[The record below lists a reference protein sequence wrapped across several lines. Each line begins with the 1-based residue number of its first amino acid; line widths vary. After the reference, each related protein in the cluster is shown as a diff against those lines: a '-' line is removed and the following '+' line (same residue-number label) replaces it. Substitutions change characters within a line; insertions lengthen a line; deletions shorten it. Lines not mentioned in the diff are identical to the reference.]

1 MAMYPSGDVREI
13 LYGTYNPLSE
23 DCLSEEFC
31 AQQLTMTETVTPQ
44 FDPYYN
50 IRYSHPETSRRVK
63 YLKKLIHNASIEY
76 LNSQIQDLSDH
87 NRKEI
92 AYSLKVIKR
101 DTISVLK
108 RATEIIDEHGLSLSA
123 LDAKGIS
130 FAKDLPYYESIYIF
144 NYIVATAMYIFV
156 EFQEQFKDYLQPEKM
171 MTLEELF
178 TIEMKVAVPE
188 NIPVERIEHKPKE
201 VEAQSGVDTVRV
213 KTPIEIKTEEMM
225 ATLRQYGFYEMAKVK
240 DLTDQLKYDLT
251 YLMTTKGA
259 PYAIAMLHYLGYYTQ
274 LQNVY
279 SMTKEASHRHVGSLL
294 GISSRRAKGY
304 RNILN
309 PDSTEDPSV
318 YTSCQHVDE
327 VKKDYQ
333 NLLVSH

>member
-1 MAMYPSGDVREI
+1 MTMYPGGDVHEI
-13 LYGTYNPLSE
+13 LYGTYSPLS
-23 DCLSEEFC
+23 DNCLSEEFC
-31 AQQLTMTETVTPQ
+31 AQQLTMIETITPQ

-63 YLKKLIHNASIEY
+63 YLKKLIHNAAIEY
-76 LNSQIQDLSDH
+76 LNTQIQDLSDH
-87 NRKEI
+87 NKKEI

-188 NIPVERIEHKPKE
+188 NIPVERTEHKPKE

-279 SMTKEASHRHVGSLL
+279 SMTKEACHRHVGSLL

>member
-1 MAMYPSGDVREI
+1 
-13 LYGTYNPLSE
+13 
-23 DCLSEEFC
+23 
-31 AQQLTMTETVTPQ
+31 
-44 FDPYYN
+44 
-50 IRYSHPETSRRVK
+50 
-63 YLKKLIHNASIEY
+63 
-76 LNSQIQDLSDH
+76 
-87 NRKEI
+87 
-92 AYSLKVIKR
+92 
-101 DTISVLK
+101 
-108 RATEIIDEHGLSLSA
+108 
-123 LDAKGIS
+123 
-130 FAKDLPYYESIYIF
+130 
-144 NYIVATAMYIFV
+144 
-156 EFQEQFKDYLQPEKM
+156 
-171 MTLEELF
+171 
-178 TIEMKVAVPE
+178 
-188 NIPVERIEHKPKE
+188 
-201 VEAQSGVDTVRV
+201 
-213 KTPIEIKTEEMM
+213 M